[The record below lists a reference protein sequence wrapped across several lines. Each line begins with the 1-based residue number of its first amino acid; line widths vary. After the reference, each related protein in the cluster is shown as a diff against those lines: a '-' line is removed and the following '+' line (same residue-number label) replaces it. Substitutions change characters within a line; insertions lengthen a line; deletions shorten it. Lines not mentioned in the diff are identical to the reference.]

1 MVVAGHTCGRP
12 SKVGGGK
19 LFSKKSW
26 NALRILQVEW
36 HPYSDTHLGVLSTD
50 GVLRLVVMLL
60 LFSHSTVCM
69 AHAVV

>member
-1 MVVAGHTCGRP
+1 MLHVIYEVMVTGHTCGRP

-19 LFSKKSW
+19 LFNKKSW

-50 GVLRLVVMLL
+50 GVLRLVAISSP
-60 LFSHSTVCM
+60 FRSTI
-69 AHAVV
+69 A